1 MRYTQGMTST
11 NSTGAPE
18 FLKLLANDIRWQIL
32 AALAQSDLRVQEL
45 VAIVA
50 KPINLVSY
58 HLKLLRG
65 EEIVHERRSSADGRD
80 IYYTL
85 NLARLYELYQ
95 ASGAQLHRALVP
107 RTGVGHKA
115 DNGQPLRVLFL
126 CTQNRARSQMAEGLL
141 RCMSEGRAEVLSAGV
156 RPGLVHPLAVQ
167 ALDDLGIDIAAQRSK
182 HLDEVRDQSFDW
194 VITVCDQ
201 VREQCPAFPG
211 SPHST
216 HWSIADP
223 ITAAESTG
231 DEDARRAIFA
241 ATARELSTRIHYLL
255 LAEGQPGPARGLG

>member
-1 MRYTQGMTST
+1 M
-11 NSTGAPE
+11 
-18 FLKLLANDIRWQIL
+18 
-32 AALAQSDLRVQEL
+32 QEL

-65 EEIVHERRSSADGRD
+65 EEIVRERRSSADGRD

-85 NLARLYELYQ
+85 DLAQLEDLYQ

-107 RTGVGHKA
+107 GTGMGHKT
-115 DNGQPLRVLFL
+115 DNGQSLRVLFL

-141 RCMSEGRAEVLSAGV
+141 RDMSEGGAEVLSAGV
-156 RPGLVHPLAVQ
+156 RPGIVHPLAVQ
-167 ALDDLGIDIAAQRSK
+167 ALGELGIDITAQRSK

-211 SPHST
+211 SSHSI

-223 ITAAESTG
+223 IAAAERTE

-255 LAEGQPGPARGLG
+255 LTEGLPGSSRGLG